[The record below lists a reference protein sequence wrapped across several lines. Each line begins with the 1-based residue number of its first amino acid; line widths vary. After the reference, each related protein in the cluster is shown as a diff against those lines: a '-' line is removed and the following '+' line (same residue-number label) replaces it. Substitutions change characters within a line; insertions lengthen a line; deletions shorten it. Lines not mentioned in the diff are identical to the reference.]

1 MIIIHLVNDIKYFR
15 DINLVTEEEV
25 EKLKEELILLLNELE
40 EVATIGMFP
49 KTRNSV
55 NVYIS
60 NIDFEATYSYAGTEN
75 LEIGMIRIYS
85 INSITS
91 LDKAFC
97 KSQKD
102 WNQISQKIF
111 NQYIG

>member
-1 MIIIHLVNDIKYFR
+1 
-15 DINLVTEEEV
+15 
-25 EKLKEELILLLNELE
+25 LNELE
-40 EVATIGMFP
+40 EDATIGMFP

-97 KSQKD
+97 TSQKD
-102 WNQISQKIF
+102 WIKSLKRFSTNISVSGEIQRIQFF
-111 NQYIG
+111 NTQREHIKEL